1 MPFQVLR
8 LMPNPSAWEGALDER
23 LRIACLRAG
32 ENRTTL
38 SPEWTH
44 VPFAV
49 IGQSLGATVRM
60 QVEGS
65 RAQRVV
71 SGGGYILPPGRRWRA
86 LMDPDRRNIFRW
98 AHLSVTFFG
107 GVDLFDL
114 FDSPLVVPP
123 RTGARIGRIN
133 CALSS
138 TGTRED
144 EFPLR
149 TLAARRR
156 LALELLAPVL
166 STAKLRPDAAR
177 RLVRHARIEPVLGY
191 MESHLAAPVPRGTLA
206 RMVHLSESRFHDV
219 FRAATGQAPLAYWQR
234 LRLQR
239 AQELL
244 TAGSDSIAD
253 IASACGFGDAFH
265 FSRLFKAFCGL
276 SPRAYREQ
284 RRRELGPLLGDA

>member
-1 MPFQVLR
+1 MAFKILRQMPV
-8 LMPNPSAWEGALDER
+8 PGEWERALDVR
-23 LRIACLRAG
+23 LRAACLRAG
-32 ENRTTL
+32 ESRTTL
-38 SPEWTH
+38 SGEWTH

-49 IGQSLGATVRM
+49 IGQSVGAPLRVHI
-60 QVEGS
+60 EGG
-65 RAQRVV
+65 RAQVV
-71 SGGGYILPPGRRWRA
+71 ASGGGYILPPGRRWRA
-86 LMDPDRRNIFRW
+86 LMDPARRNVFRW
-98 AHLSVTFFG
+98 AHLSVAFFG

-114 FDSPLVVPP
+114 FDAPLAVPP
-123 RTGARIGRIN
+123 RTGAHIGRIN
-133 CALSS
+133 CALAS
-138 TGTRED
+138 TCAREG

-156 LALELLAPVL
+156 LALELLDVVL
-166 STAKLRPDAAR
+166 SVSVLRSDAAR
-177 RLVRHARIEPVLGY
+177 RLVRHARIEPVLRY
-191 MESHLAAPVPRGTLA
+191 MESNLDAPVPRGTLA

-244 TAGSDSIAD
+244 IAGSDGIGD
-253 IASACGFGDAFH
+253 VASACGFGDAFH

-284 RRRELGPLLGDA
+284 RRRELRPLLGDA